1 MAIRIEVGDKWVITS
16 DQYQFILNEKKVV
29 KSGKK
34 AGEEWLDTIGYYPKI
49 NQLISGMIHHQIH
62 NSEIQSVK
70 AMADEIERIGELCNE
85 AFGVLKPVEKIGGC
99 EWVSWNE
106 LSARGLLIRINKE
119 ILHPVGLAVF
129 RDPKTGISQGALIA
143 PDGVWEYDQ
152 SVSVKG

>member
-1 MAIRIEVGDKWVITS
+1 MSIRIEIGDKWIITS
-16 DQYQFILNEKKVV
+16 DRYQFILNEKKVV

-34 AGEEWLDTIGYYPKI
+34 AGDEWLDVIGYYPKI
-49 NQLISGMIHHQIH
+49 SQLIYGLIHHHIY
-62 NSEIQSVK
+62 NSDITSFE
-70 AMADEIERIGELCNE
+70 AMATEIDRIGELCNE

-152 SVSVKG
+152 LVSEKG